1 MVTKESAKARISSL
15 TSYESLISGGNKT
28 KEILMQKKN
37 ANFDKLTCDIL
48 KEQQKQKLAAI
59 HYSAINNWLLFAPTM
74 GITLFSAVLSIF
86 GTSQIVTP
94 DSQLILGLIVAILQL
109 VLSLFQSISKQLNFG
124 GRAGFH
130 NSASNALKTLYENA
144 QHSITESQY
153 TTISKALK
161 TNKDISQV
169 YNEQNNNEQNKE
181 DSDSDDGGKSGK
193 KSTEEDIQEAQL
205 TKAEEEAEK
214 EEEQRQS
221 SITSQYKQA
230 IEQVDSTIPINIEA
244 AFSMLESRIFVINQ
258 SLMIDKSA
266 SLVAWERIL
275 PALYYQLSETII
287 DTFLWPFVVP
297 PPQDSVEKA
306 LKDFK
311 IAIDVSV
318 DNSADL
324 LHTIVER
331 CKEIDDVQQSLAKMK
346 VHKDNEMCVALD
358 KAEKLLEQQEVV

>member
-1 MVTKESAKARISSL
+1 MCSSACVFFSFSF
-15 TSYESLISGGNKT
+15 LIQHS
-28 KEILMQKKN
+28 I
-37 ANFDKLTCDIL
+37 C
-48 KEQQKQKLAAI
+48 LA
-59 HYSAINNWLLFAPTM
+59 FR
-74 GITLFSAVLSIF
+74 FSRNCS
-86 GTSQIVTP
+86 
-94 DSQLILGLIVAILQL
+94 
-109 VLSLFQSISKQLNFG
+109 QSISKQLNFG

-275 PALYYQLSETII
+275 PALYYQL
-287 DTFLWPFVVP
+287 
-297 PPQDSVEKA
+297 
-306 LKDFK
+306 
-311 IAIDVSV
+311 
-318 DNSADL
+318 
-324 LHTIVER
+324 
-331 CKEIDDVQQSLAKMK
+331 
-346 VHKDNEMCVALD
+346 
-358 KAEKLLEQQEVV
+358 

>member
-1 MVTKESAKARISSL
+1 MVTKESAKARISAL
-15 TSYESLISGGNKT
+15 TSYESIISGGNKT

-37 ANFDKLTCDIL
+37 SNFDKLTCDIL

-86 GTSQIVTP
+86 GTSQIVNP
-94 DSQLILGLIVAILQL
+94 NSQLVLGIIVAILQL

-130 NSASNALKTLYENA
+130 NSASNALKNLYENA
-144 QHSITESQY
+144 QHSITEGQY

-161 TNKDISQV
+161 STKSISEV
-169 YNEQNNNEQNKE
+169 YNEQNKE
-181 DSDSDDGGKSGK
+181 DSDSDDEGKSGK
-193 KSTEEDIQEAQL
+193 KSTANEIEEAEL

-230 IEQVDSTIPINIEA
+230 IEQVDSLIPINIEA
-244 AFSMLESRIFVINQ
+244 AFSMLESRVFVINQ
-258 SLMIDKSA
+258 SLMIDKTA

-287 DTFLWPFVVP
+287 DTFLWPFIVP

-306 LKDFK
+306 LRDFK

-318 DNSADL
+318 ENSADL

-346 VHKDNEMCVALD
+346 VHKENEMCVELD
-358 KAEKLLEQQEVV
+358 KAERLLEQQEVV

>member
-1 MVTKESAKARISSL
+1 MVTKESAKARISAL
-15 TSYESLISGGNKT
+15 TSYESIISGGNKT

-37 ANFDKLTCDIL
+37 SNFDKLTCDIL

-94 DSQLILGLIVAILQL
+94 NSQLVLGIIVAILQL

-130 NSASNALKTLYENA
+130 NSASNALKNLYENA
-144 QHSITESQY
+144 QHSITEGQY

-161 TNKDISQV
+161 STKSISQV
-169 YNEQNNNEQNKE
+169 YNEQNKE
-181 DSDSDDGGKSGK
+181 DSDSDDEGKSGK
-193 KSTEEDIQEAQL
+193 KSTANEIQEAEL

-230 IEQVDSTIPINIEA
+230 IEQVDSLIPINIEA
-244 AFSMLESRIFVINQ
+244 AFSMLESRVFVINQ
-258 SLMIDKSA
+258 SLMIDKTA

-287 DTFLWPFVVP
+287 DTFLWPFIVP

-306 LKDFK
+306 LRDFK

-318 DNSADL
+318 ENSADL

-331 CKEIDDVQQSLAKMK
+331 CKEIDEVQQSLAKMK
-346 VHKDNEMCVALD
+346 VQKENEMSVVL
-358 KAEKLLEQQEVV
+358 EKSERLLEQQDVV

>member
-1 MVTKESAKARISSL
+1 MSSKAKAMTKARISSL
-15 TSYESLISGGNKT
+15 TSYESLISGGDKT

-74 GITLFSAVLSIF
+74 AITLFSAVISIF
-86 GTSQIVTP
+86 GTSQLVDP
-94 DSQLILGLIVAILQL
+94 NAQLYLGIIVAILQL

-130 NSASNALKTLYENA
+130 NSASNALKNLYENA
-144 QHSITESQY
+144 QHSITEGQY

-161 TNKDISQV
+161 TNKSISQV
-169 YNEQNNNEQNKE
+169 YNEQNKD
-181 DSDSDDGGKSGK
+181 DSDSDDEGGKK
-193 KSTEEDIQEAQL
+193 ATDKQIQEAEQ
-205 TKAEEEAEK
+205 TKEEEEAEK
-214 EEEQRQS
+214 EEEQRQA
-221 SITSQYKQA
+221 SITKQYKQA
-230 IEQVDSTIPINIEA
+230 IEQVDSLVPINIEA
-244 AFSMLESRIFVINQ
+244 AFSMLESRIMVINQ

-287 DTFLWPFVVP
+287 DTFFWPFIVP

-306 LKDFK
+306 LRDFK

-318 DNSADL
+318 ENSADL
-324 LHTIVER
+324 LMTIVER
-331 CKEIDDVQQSLAKMK
+331 CKEIDEVQHKLAKIK
-346 VHKDNEMCVALD
+346 VTKDSEMRLAF
-358 KAEKLLEQQEVV
+358 EKSERILESKEEDIV

>member
-1 MVTKESAKARISSL
+1 MVTKESAKARISAL
-15 TSYESLISGGNKT
+15 TSYESIISGGNKT

-37 ANFDKLTCDIL
+37 SNFDKLTCDIL

-86 GTSQIVTP
+86 GTSQIVNP
-94 DSQLILGLIVAILQL
+94 NSQLVLGIIVAILQL

-130 NSASNALKTLYENA
+130 NSASNALKNLYENA
-144 QHSITESQY
+144 QHSITEGQY

-161 TNKDISQV
+161 STKSIEQV
-169 YNEQNNNEQNKE
+169 YNEQNKE
-181 DSDSDDGGKSGK
+181 DSDSDDEGKSGK
-193 KSTEEDIQEAQL
+193 KSTANEIEEAEL

-230 IEQVDSTIPINIEA
+230 IEQVDSLIPINIEA
-244 AFSMLESRIFVINQ
+244 AFSMLESRVFVINQ
-258 SLMIDKSA
+258 SLMIDKTA

-287 DTFLWPFVVP
+287 DTFLWPFIVP

-306 LKDFK
+306 LRDFK

-318 DNSADL
+318 ENSADL

-331 CKEIDDVQQSLAKMK
+331 CKEIDEVQQSLAKMK
-346 VHKDNEMCVALD
+346 VQKENEMSVVL
-358 KAEKLLEQQEVV
+358 EKSERLLEQQDVV